1 MKRNYQLPITND
13 QFRSAPR
20 RPSQLVI
27 GNWLLV
33 ICCSLLFPA
42 TLNAK
47 EELVTLP
54 QRDSVQLTIY
64 NSEDLTLV
72 RERRTLSFKQGNN
85 RLQFS
90 WANTLIDP
98 TSVEFHP
105 VGKDAQ
111 DALEVLDASYPAE
124 SHEMLIWTVACTKPA
139 GYSVEISYFTSGIS
153 WSAEYTGIVDAAEGS
168 MDLTAYVT
176 VHNNSGEEYENAQVR
191 LVVGVIHMVE
201 RIIDLAQP
209 RQQGAPRPMPPAELE
224 ELERMAEDG
233 INEDPGTGM
242 AKPKEIQKAGLS
254 EYYIY
259 TVEGQET
266 IPNRW
271 SKRLRSFVVQ
281 DVPLKTVYRLEPDKF
296 GPSFTKVLE
305 FKNDEE
311 HKLGK
316 EPLPDGLIRLYK
328 DAGQGRLGY
337 MGTLAS
343 KYIPKNEEVKI
354 NVGPDAECTLKEKRL
369 SLRKKDLV
377 LDQWNRLV
385 GWTTVEDFE
394 LEVRNFRGRDVE
406 VEIHRSMQGKFEF
419 DSEDAWEKHDADTQ
433 KIHFTLKAGESRKLT
448 FKVTTKNGEN
458 AR

>member
-1 MKRNYQLPITND
+1 MNRNDQLPITNY
-13 QFRSAPR
+13 QSRAAALS
-20 RPSQLVI
+20 RPQLII
-27 GNWLLV
+27 GYWLLV
-33 ICCSLLFPA
+33 VCCSLLFPA
-42 TLNAK
+42 TLSAK

-98 TSVEFHP
+98 TSVEFEP

-111 DALEVLDASYPAE
+111 DALELMDVSYPAE
-124 SHEMLIWTVACTKPA
+124 SHEMLVWTVACTKPA
-139 GYSVEISYFTSGIS
+139 GYEVEISYFTSGIS
-153 WSAEYTGIVDAAEGS
+153 WSAEYTGMVNAAENA

-176 VHNNSGEEYENAQVR
+176 VTNNSGEEYEEAEVR
-191 LVVGVIHMVE
+191 LVVGVIHLVE
-201 RIIDLAQP
+201 RIIDLARP
-209 RQQGAPRPMPPAELE
+209 RRPMPAAPQAPMDKE
-224 ELERMAEDG
+224 ELREMAKRARGGEAEDG
-233 INEDPGTGM
+233 M
-242 AKPKEIQKAGLS
+242 QKPKEIQKAGLS

-271 SKRLRSFVVQ
+271 SKRLRSFEVK
-281 DVPLKTVYRLEPDKF
+281 DVPLKTVYRLEPDKH

-305 FKNDEE
+305 FKNDEQ

-316 EPLPDGLIRLYK
+316 EPLPDGMVRLYK
-328 DAGQGRLGY
+328 RVNDGRLGY
-337 MGTLAS
+337 MGAIAS
-343 KYIPKNEEVKI
+343 KYIPKNEEVKV
-354 NVGPDAECTLKEKRL
+354 NVGPDAECTMKEKRT
-369 SLRKKDLV
+369 SLKKKDLT
-377 LDQWNRLV
+377 LRNNRLV
-385 GWTTVEDFE
+385 GWTTVEEFE
-394 LEVRNFRGRDVE
+394 TEVKNFRARDVE
-406 VEIHRSMQGKFEF
+406 VEIHRSMQGMFEF

-433 KIHFTLKAGESRKLT
+433 KIRFTLKAGETRKLT
-448 FKVTTKNGEN
+448 FKVTTKHGEN

>member
-1 MKRNYQLPITND
+1 MNRNYQLPITND
-13 QFRSAPR
+13 QL
-20 RPSQLVI
+20 PSCALVI

-33 ICCSLLFPA
+33 ICCSVIFA
-42 TLNAK
+42 GTLSAK

-111 DALEVLDASYPAE
+111 DALEVLDTSYPAE
-124 SHEMLIWTVACTKPA
+124 SHEMLIWTIACTKPA

-153 WSAEYTGIVDAAEGS
+153 WSAEYTGIVDAAES
-168 MDLTAYVT
+168 SVDLTAYVT
-176 VHNNSGEEYENAQVR
+176 VTNNSGEEYENAQVR

-224 ELERMAEDG
+224 DLERMAEDEM
-233 INEDPGTGM
+233 NEDPGTGM
-242 AKPKEIQKAGLS
+242 EKPKEIQKAGLS

-259 TVEGQET
+259 TVEGTET

-271 SKRLRSFVVQ
+271 SKRLRSFTVQ

-296 GPSFTKVLE
+296 GPLFTKVLE

-369 SLRKKDLV
+369 SLRKKDLT
-377 LDQWNRLV
+377 LNRWNQLE
-385 GWTTVEDFE
+385 GWTTVEEFE
-394 LEVRNFRGRDVE
+394 LEVRNFRGREVE
-406 VEIHRSMQGKFEF
+406 VEIHRSMQGDFDFE
-419 DSEDAWEKHDADTQ
+419 SDAGFEKHDADTQ
-433 KIHFTLKAGESRKLT
+433 KVHFTLKAGEQRKLA
-448 FKVTTKNGEN
+448 FKVTTRNGTN
-458 AR
+458 RRK

>member
-1 MKRNYQLPITND
+1 MNYNNQLPMTND
-13 QFRSAPR
+13 QFRAADHR
-20 RPSQLVI
+20 QLVI

-33 ICCSLLFPA
+33 ICCSIVFASSLS
-42 TLNAK
+42 AK

-54 QRDSVQLTIY
+54 ERDSVQLTIY

-98 TSVEFHP
+98 TSVEFEP

-111 DALEVLDASYPAE
+111 DALEVMDVSYPAE

-139 GYSVEISYFTSGIS
+139 GYEVEISYFTSGIS
-153 WSAEYTGIVDAAEGS
+153 WSAEYTGMVNAAENA

-176 VHNNSGEEYENAQVR
+176 VTNNSGEEYEDAEVR
-191 LVVGVIHMVE
+191 LVVGVIHLVE
-201 RIIDLAQP
+201 RIIDLARP
-209 RQQGAPRPMPPAELE
+209 RQPMPSAPAMDKGEM
-224 ELERMAEDG
+224 RDMAKRARGGEAQ
-233 INEDPGTGM
+233 NGM
-242 AKPKEIQKAGLS
+242 QKPKEIQKAGLS

-266 IPNRW
+266 IPHGW
-271 SKRLRSFVVQ
+271 SKRLRSFEIK
-281 DVPLKTVYRLEPDKF
+281 DVPLKTVYRLEPDKH
-296 GPSFTKVLE
+296 GPLFTKVLE
-305 FKNDEE
+305 FKNDEA

-316 EPLPDGLIRLYK
+316 EPLPDGLVRLYK
-328 DAGQGRLGY
+328 RVSDGRLGY
-337 MGTLAS
+337 MGAIAS
-343 KYIPKNEEVKI
+343 KYIPKNEEVKV
-354 NVGPDAECTLKEKRL
+354 NVGPDAECTMKEKRG
-369 SLRKKDLV
+369 SLKKKDLTFRNN
-377 LDQWNRLV
+377 WLV
-385 GWTTVEDFE
+385 GWTTVEEFE
-394 LEVRNFRGRDVE
+394 TEVKNFRGRDVE
-406 VEIHRSMQGKFEF
+406 VEIHRSMQGLFEF
-419 DSEDAWEKHDADTQ
+419 ESEDAWEKHDADTQ